1 MSAIWAAASAGSIG
15 GMSEEEHY
23 VEHLLQVGE
32 GLAGVSLEQLGF
44 EPRLEDL
51 TAEQRSMLGPDDLE
65 WMDSITPER
74 RDRSRFQAKLL
85 AGALWEA
92 SVILI
97 DQLFEDLAGLRK
109 LHSIDR
115 EDIANTFVLSWLPRR
130 QAHRYDIGFV
140 QRFVVIAADLT
151 GALARSWSRPSCVAQ
166 ELALRC
172 LLDQVEVLEDSYDL
186 DLADDW
192 RAAFE
197 EQMFEDMD
205 SELLYQNAMDGFE
218 NDTELNMQL
227 GFAPMNLQDWF
238 EPFNDASVPPFAR

>member
-1 MSAIWAAASAGSIG
+1 MS
-15 GMSEEEHY
+15 HNDNY
-23 VEHLLQVGE
+23 VPRALEVGE
-32 GLAGVSLEQLGF
+32 RLTGLSLEQLGF

-51 TAEQRSMLGPDDLE
+51 TAEQRSLLCPGDIE
-65 WMDSITPER
+65 WMDSITPEV
-74 RDRSRFQAKLL
+74 RDRSLFQARLL

-92 SVILI
+92 SVVLI

-115 EDIANTFVLSWLPRR
+115 EDIASTSVLSWLPPRL
-130 QAHRYDIGFV
+130 AHKYDVGFV
-140 QRFVVIAADLT
+140 QRFLVVAADMT
-151 GALARSWSRPSCVAQ
+151 GALVRGWGRPSCVAQ

-172 LLDQVEVLEDSYDL
+172 LLDQVEVIQDSYDL

-192 RAAFE
+192 RGLLE
-197 EQMFEDMD
+197 ERLFEDMD

-218 NDTELNMQL
+218 NDVELNMQL
-227 GFAPMNLQDWF
+227 GFAPMNVQDWF

>member
-1 MSAIWAAASAGSIG
+1 MTG
-15 GMSEEEHY
+15 EENY

-32 GLAGVSLEQLGF
+32 GLAGLSLEQLGF

-51 TAEQRSMLGPDDLE
+51 TADQRSVLGPDDVE
-65 WMDSITPER
+65 WMESITRER
-74 RDRSRFQAKLL
+74 RDRSLFQAKLL

-97 DQLFEDLAGLRK
+97 DQLFEDLASLRK

-130 QAHRYDIGFV
+130 LAQKYDIGFV
-140 QRFVVIAADLT
+140 QGFLVIAADLT
-151 GALARSWSRPSCVAQ
+151 GALARGWSRPSCVAQ

-172 LLDQVEVLEDSYDL
+172 LLDQVEVIQDSYDL

-192 RAAFE
+192 RGSLE

-205 SELLYQNAMDGFE
+205 SDLLYQSAMDGFE
-218 NDTELNMQL
+218 NDVELNRQL
-227 GFAPMNLQDWF
+227 GFAPMNVWDWF
-238 EPFNDASVPPFAR
+238 EPFNDASVPPFVR

>member
-1 MSAIWAAASAGSIG
+1 MTG
-15 GMSEEEHY
+15 EENY

-32 GLAGVSLEQLGF
+32 GLAGLSLEQLGF

-51 TAEQRSMLGPDDLE
+51 TADQRSVLGPDDVE
-65 WMDSITPER
+65 WMESITRER
-74 RDRSRFQAKLL
+74 RDRSLFQAKLL

-97 DQLFEDLAGLRK
+97 DQLFEDLASLRK

-130 QAHRYDIGFV
+130 LAQKYDIGFV
-140 QRFVVIAADLT
+140 QGFLVIAADLT
-151 GALARSWSRPSCVAQ
+151 GALARGWSRPSCVAQ

-172 LLDQVEVLEDSYDL
+172 LLDQVEVIQDSYDL

-192 RAAFE
+192 RGTLE

-205 SELLYQNAMDGFE
+205 SDLLYQSAMDGFE
-218 NDTELNMQL
+218 NDVELNMQL
-227 GFAPMNLQDWF
+227 GFAPMNVRDWF
-238 EPFNDASVPPFAR
+238 EPFNDASVPPFVR